1 MEAIIFGSGS
11 SRSLIKE
18 VPSHFFT
25 VSCNLSYPGANIIF
39 ARDEPVLEQIAK
51 GQVTDFDTQ
60 TIFTPFR
67 EYEKYGGKRVMLLDE
82 DKLWPNSQGLSTGV
96 LAIATVLNFNF
107 KKIYLCGFSFEKTGG
122 TLEKLSQIID
132 SKHFTKLY
140 VISNTFKH
148 DTLNSITK
156 RDFYGHKKT

>member
-1 MEAIIFGSGS
+1 
-11 SRSLIKE
+11 
-18 VPSHFFT
+18 
-25 VSCNLSYPGANIIF
+25 
-39 ARDEPVLEQIAK
+39 
-51 GQVTDFDTQ
+51 
-60 TIFTPFR
+60 
-67 EYEKYGGKRVMLLDE
+67 MLLDE

-96 LAIATVLNFNF
+96 LAIATILNFNF

-132 SKHFTKLY
+132 NKHFTKLY

-148 DTLNSITK
+148 DTINSITK